1 MGILGERL
9 RLLREKNG
17 KTQEDISKVI
27 GTTQQIY
34 SRYETNKTEL
44 PVRHLLNLSSYYN
57 VSTDY
62 LLGRIDYPKIA
73 PEFSNSLIQ
82 NVTIGDFVCR
92 IDSFNS
98 KSKRLLVDYVNYLTY
113 MENTEKLKKDD
124 KTRLKIQSNND
135 NLHALRTGH
144 RLQ

>member
-73 PEFSNSLIQ
+73 PEFSHSLIQ

-124 KTRLKIQSNND
+124 KTKNPIQ
-135 NLHALRTGH
+135 
-144 RLQ
+144 

>member
-124 KTRLKIQSNND
+124 KNKNPIQ
-135 NLHALRTGH
+135 
-144 RLQ
+144 

>member
-1 MGILGERL
+1 M
-9 RLLREKNG
+9 
-17 KTQEDISKVI
+17 
-27 GTTQQIY
+27 
-34 SRYETNKTEL
+34 
-44 PVRHLLNLSSYYN
+44 RHLLNLSSYYN

-124 KTRLKIQSNND
+124 KTKNPIQ
-135 NLHALRTGH
+135 
-144 RLQ
+144 

>member
-34 SRYETNKTEL
+34 FA
-44 PVRHLLNLSSYYN
+44 VRDQQNRTSCAASAEFASYYN

-124 KTRLKIQSNND
+124 KTKNPIQ
-135 NLHALRTGH
+135 
-144 RLQ
+144 

>member
-1 MGILGERL
+1 M
-9 RLLREKNG
+9 
-17 KTQEDISKVI
+17 
-27 GTTQQIY
+27 
-34 SRYETNKTEL
+34 
-44 PVRHLLNLSSYYN
+44 RHLLNLSSYYN

-124 KTRLKIQSNND
+124 KNKHPIQ
-135 NLHALRTGH
+135 
-144 RLQ
+144 

>member
-92 IDSFNS
+92 IDSLNS

-124 KTRLKIQSNND
+124 KTKNPIQ
-135 NLHALRTGH
+135 
-144 RLQ
+144 

>member
-113 MENTEKLKKDD
+113 MENTDKLKKDD
-124 KTRLKIQSNND
+124 KTKNPIQ
-135 NLHALRTGH
+135 
-144 RLQ
+144 

>member
-92 IDSFNS
+92 TEEFNR
-98 KSKRLLVDYVNYLTY
+98 KSNRLLGD
-113 MENTEKLKKDD
+113 
-124 KTRLKIQSNND
+124 S
-135 NLHALRTGH
+135 GH
-144 RLQ
+144 

>member
-73 PEFSNSLIQ
+73 PEFSSSLIQ

-124 KTRLKIQSNND
+124 KTKNQIQ
-135 NLHALRTGH
+135 
-144 RLQ
+144 

>member
-9 RLLREKNG
+9 RFLRERNG

-34 SRYETNKTEL
+34 SRYETSKTEL

-62 LLGRIDYPKIA
+62 LLGRIDYQNIP
-73 PEFSNSLIQ
+73 PEFSNPLIQ
-82 NVTIGDFVCR
+82 SVTIGDFVCR
-92 IDSFNS
+92 IDSFSS
-98 KSKRLLVDYVNYLTY
+98 KTKRLLVDYVNYLTY
-113 MENTEKLKKDD
+113 LESTEKLKKED
-124 KTRLKIQSNND
+124 KSKHTV
-135 NLHALRTGH
+135 
-144 RLQ
+144 

>member
-17 KTQEDISKVI
+17 KPQEDISKVI

-124 KTRLKIQSNND
+124 KTKNPIQ
-135 NLHALRTGH
+135 
-144 RLQ
+144 

>member
-1 MGILGERL
+1 M
-9 RLLREKNG
+9 
-17 KTQEDISKVI
+17 
-27 GTTQQIY
+27 
-34 SRYETNKTEL
+34 
-44 PVRHLLNLSSYYN
+44 RHLLNLSSYYN

-113 MENTEKLKKDD
+113 MENTEKLKKED
-124 KTRLKIQSNND
+124 KTKNPIQ
-135 NLHALRTGH
+135 
-144 RLQ
+144 

>member
-1 MGILGERL
+1 MYEAKFLCGMIAGTLADNNRIGYIADYPIYGMTANINAFALGARMVNP
-9 RLLREKNG
+9 RDVYKR
-17 KTQEDISKVI
+17 Q
-27 GTTQQIY
+27 
-34 SRYETNKTEL
+34 
-44 PVRHLLNLSSYYN
+44 
-57 VSTDY
+57 DY

-124 KTRLKIQSNND
+124 KTKNPIQ
-135 NLHALRTGH
+135 
-144 RLQ
+144 

>member
-62 LLGRIDYPKIA
+62 
-73 PEFSNSLIQ
+73 
-82 NVTIGDFVCR
+82 
-92 IDSFNS
+92 
-98 KSKRLLVDYVNYLTY
+98 VNYLTY

-124 KTRLKIQSNND
+124 KTKNPIQ
-135 NLHALRTGH
+135 
-144 RLQ
+144 

>member
-1 MGILGERL
+1 MAWEFWESGSAFYVKRMEKPRKIYLSNWYNTANILAVR
-9 RLLREKNG
+9 
-17 KTQEDISKVI
+17 D
-27 GTTQQIY
+27 QQNRT
-34 SRYETNKTEL
+34 SCAASAEFA
-44 PVRHLLNLSSYYN
+44 SYYN

-124 KTRLKIQSNND
+124 KTKNPIQ
-135 NLHALRTGH
+135 
-144 RLQ
+144 

>member
-98 KSKRLLVDYVNYLTY
+98 KSNPLLVDYVNYLTY

-124 KTRLKIQSNND
+124 KTKNPIQ
-135 NLHALRTGH
+135 
-144 RLQ
+144 

>member
-44 PVRHLLNLSSYYN
+44 PVRHLLNCLPTTTSA
-57 VSTDY
+57 
-62 LLGRIDYPKIA
+62 RIICWAGSIIPKSPLNFQI
-73 PEFSNSLIQ
+73 P
-82 NVTIGDFVCR
+82 
-92 IDSFNS
+92 
-98 KSKRLLVDYVNYLTY
+98 
-113 MENTEKLKKDD
+113 
-124 KTRLKIQSNND
+124 
-135 NLHALRTGH
+135 
-144 RLQ
+144 

>member
-57 VSTDY
+57 VSTDD

-124 KTRLKIQSNND
+124 KTKNPIQ
-135 NLHALRTGH
+135 
-144 RLQ
+144 

>member
-27 GTTQQIY
+27 CTTQQIY

-124 KTRLKIQSNND
+124 KTKNPIQ
-135 NLHALRTGH
+135 
-144 RLQ
+144 

>member
-98 KSKRLLVDYVNYLTY
+98 KSKRLLVDYLTY

-124 KTRLKIQSNND
+124 KTKNPIQ
-135 NLHALRTGH
+135 
-144 RLQ
+144 

>member
-73 PEFSNSLIQ
+73 PEFSSSLIQ

-124 KTRLKIQSNND
+124 KTKNPIK
-135 NLHALRTGH
+135 
-144 RLQ
+144 

>member
-1 MGILGERL
+1 
-9 RLLREKNG
+9 
-17 KTQEDISKVI
+17 
-27 GTTQQIY
+27 
-34 SRYETNKTEL
+34 
-44 PVRHLLNLSSYYN
+44 VRHLLNLSSYYN

-124 KTRLKIQSNND
+124 KTKNPIQ
-135 NLHALRTGH
+135 
-144 RLQ
+144 

>member
-1 MGILGERL
+1 M
-9 RLLREKNG
+9 
-17 KTQEDISKVI
+17 
-27 GTTQQIY
+27 
-34 SRYETNKTEL
+34 
-44 PVRHLLNLSSYYN
+44 RHLLNLSSYYN

-62 LLGRIDYPKIA
+62 LLDRIDYPKIA

-124 KTRLKIQSNND
+124 KTKNPIQ
-135 NLHALRTGH
+135 
-144 RLQ
+144 